1 MQRIPESRSTSKNF
15 GKVRFMA
22 GGAVIVV
29 AIIAL
34 IVNGIQMGGNYYLT
48 LDELASQSEAMTGR
62 GVRVNASVD
71 KESVVYDSQAITLQF
86 DLVDTITGER
96 RTVVYNDPMPDLFMK
111 SESVIVEGTLATT
124 GTLEAHTILVK
135 CPSKYEEKVEKGEAV
150 PTDHYQPTDLQTE
163 LITQ

>member
-1 MQRIPESRSTSKNF
+1 MQRIPRPRPTSQNF

-22 GGAVIVV
+22 GGAIIIM

-34 IVNGIQMGGNYYLT
+34 IANGLQMGGNYYLT
-48 LDELASQSEAMTGR
+48 LDELAAQSDSMMGR
-62 GVRVNASVD
+62 GIRVNAAVD
-71 KESVVYDSQAITLQF
+71 KESVVYDAQAITLQF
-86 DLVDTITGER
+86 DLVDTVSGER

-111 SESVIVEGTLATT
+111 SESVIVEGTLANT

-150 PTDHYQPTDLQTE
+150 PTDHYQESDLQTE

>member
-1 MQRIPESRSTSKNF
+1 MQRIPQTNSTPKNF
-15 GKVRFMA
+15 GKIRFMA
-22 GGAVIVV
+22 GGAIIIV

-34 IVNGIQMGGNYYLT
+34 IANALQMGGNYYLT
-48 LDELASQSEAMTGR
+48 LDELAAQSDAMMGR
-62 GVRVNASVD
+62 GIRVNAAVD

-86 DLVDTITGER
+86 DLVDTVSGER

-111 SESVIVEGTLATT
+111 SESVIVEGTLANS

-135 CPSKYEEKVEKGEAV
+135 CPSKYEEKIEKGEAV
-150 PTDHYQPTDLQTE
+150 PTDHYQESDLQTE

>member
-1 MQRIPESRSTSKNF
+1 MQRIPQTQPTSKNF

-22 GGAVIVV
+22 GSALIIV

-34 IVNGIQMGGNYYLT
+34 IVNGLQMGGNYYLT
-48 LDELASQSEAMTGR
+48 LDELAAQSDAMTGR
-62 GVRVNASVD
+62 GIRVNAAVD
-71 KESVVYDSQAITLQF
+71 KESVVYDAQAITLQF
-86 DLVDTITGER
+86 DLVDSVSGER

-111 SESVIVEGTLATT
+111 SESVIVEGTLANT

-150 PTDHYQPTDLQTE
+150 PTDHYQQSDLQTE

>member
-1 MQRIPESRSTSKNF
+1 MQRIPQTHSTSKNF

-22 GGAVIVV
+22 GGALIIV

-34 IVNGIQMGGNYYLT
+34 IANGLQMGGNYYLT
-48 LDELASQSEAMTGR
+48 LDELAAQSDAMMGR
-62 GVRVNASVD
+62 GIRVNAAVD
-71 KESVVYDSQAITLQF
+71 KESVVYDSQSITLQF
-86 DLVDTITGER
+86 DLVDTATGER

-111 SESVIVEGTLATT
+111 SESVIVDGTLATS

-135 CPSKYEEKVEKGEAV
+135 CPSKYEEKIEKGEAV
-150 PTDHYQPTDLQTE
+150 PTDHYQESDLQTE